1 MRFGLMLRGQFTGED
16 DMRTRFGE
24 LLEQA
29 RRAEALGF
37 SSLTKG
43 SHYSARPLQD
53 FQQLPFLARVSAE
66 APSLR
71 LNAGIVL
78 LSLHKPMDIAEQLAT
93 IDVMSNGKL
102 IFGVGLGYREVEF
115 RGFGTTRK
123 ERAGRLEENL
133 EAVKR
138 LWTEDAV
145 SMKGSHFELVEAS
158 CSLKPVQKPHPPV
171 WIGANSDAGIRRAAR
186 LGDCYY
192 VNPHNRL
199 DTTRR
204 QIALYRRALDELDKP
219 FPDEFPMR
227 REVFV
232 ARDRTEAIRLSRPC
246 LEVKYREYH
255 RWGQDRAMPAGDD
268 DLGQQF
274 DDLLKDRFLLGSPDE
289 VAEGVLGLAAL
300 GVNHLVMSVQWPGM
314 PQSLVL
320 ETMQMMAE
328 EMFPKV
334 RQGLK

>member
-1 MRFGLMLRGQFTGED
+1 MQFGLMLRGQFTRGD

-29 RRAEALGF
+29 RRAEELGF
-37 SSLTKG
+37 ASLTKG
-43 SHYSARPLQD
+43 SHYSTHPLQD

-66 APSLR
+66 APRLR

-123 ERAGRLEENL
+123 ERARRLEENL
-133 EAVKR
+133 AAVRR
-138 LWTEDAV
+138 LWTEEAV

-158 CSLKPVQKPHPPV
+158 CSLKPVQKPHPPI

-204 QIALYRRALDELDKP
+204 QIALYRRALDELGKP

-232 ARDRTEAIRLSRPC
+232 ARDRAEAIRLSRPY
-246 LEVKYREYH
+246 LEIKYREYH

-274 DDLLKDRFLLGSPDE
+274 HDLLEDRFLLGSPDE
-289 VAEGVLGLAAL
+289 VAEGALRLAAL

-320 ETMQMMAE
+320 ETMQMMSE